1 MFVISGKVAWTR
13 EESLAS
19 IVSVEMVDLPLSK
32 IQAEMEDFGTRGG
45 ESFYLCKQQWETF
58 KFSVVLPQWLI

>member
-1 MFVISGKVAWTR
+1 MISGKVAWTR

-19 IVSVEMVDLPLSK
+19 IVSVEVVDLPLSK

-45 ESFYLCKQQWETF
+45 ECLPLHAAVGYL
-58 KFSVVLPQWLI
+58 FSLQ